1 MPKFEPVK
9 QGSIRSRIV
18 EAVRSAIYSGQ
29 LHPGDP
35 LVELQLARDFQVS
48 QAPVREALFQ
58 LERLGLVRRVPNKGT
73 FVTKLSLEEVRER
86 LQVRVQLEIM
96 AAQEAASRVS
106 RDDIQTLERHVEEI
120 SAAILRNDYFES
132 FKADLEFHR
141 HVWTMSGNRT
151 LYSVLDQIA
160 APMFAF
166 LSIVRS
172 SRLDNLKR
180 VMHSHQEIVQ
190 ALLSADPEVI
200 RNVVQFHFK
209 DSYDFFLDPEHAEAK
224 AMIDATTSDHTRRSV
239 TA

>member
-1 MPKFEPVK
+1 MPKFEPLK

-18 EAVRSAIYSGQ
+18 EAVRSAIYSGH
-29 LHPGDP
+29 LKPGDP
-35 LVELQLARDFQVS
+35 LTELQLARDFQVS
-48 QAPVREALFQ
+48 QTPVREALFQ

-73 FVTKLSLEEVRER
+73 FVTKLSLDEVRER
-86 LQVRVQLEIM
+86 LQVRVRLEVM
-96 AAQEAASRVS
+96 AAQLAAARLS
-106 RDDIQTLERHVEEI
+106 RDGVQLLERHVEEI

-141 HVWTMSGNRT
+141 QVWTMSGNRT

-190 ALLSADPEVI
+190 ALLGANPDTI
-200 RNVVQFHFK
+200 RDVVEYHFK
-209 DSYDFFLDPEHAEAK
+209 DSYDFFLAPDLEAANGLMEDRAPEAIE
-224 AMIDATTSDHTRRSV
+224 RS
-239 TA
+239 ANP